1 MLFLLSVN
9 LPLGAQIQNGVD
21 REDVYLSAI
30 KDKNVAVVCNQ
41 TSIRANGE
49 HLIDYLLRMQIAV
62 TKVFAPEHGF
72 RGAASAGEEIA
83 DGRDSR
89 TNLPVYSLYGQVK
102 KPTPEM
108 LQGLDVVIFDIQD
121 VGTRFYTYISTMSLV
136 MEACADAGI
145 EVFVFDR
152 PNPNGYYVD
161 GPVLKPGFESFVGM
175 HPVPVVH
182 GLTVGEYAKM
192 VLGEG
197 WLNSSKPCALTV
209 VPMLGYTHKT
219 PYVLPVAP
227 SPNLPTEQ
235 AVRLYPSLCLFE
247 GTTVSIG
254 RGTDYPFQQIGAP
267 WLSTAFSDY
276 SFTPTPN
283 QGATDPKYNGEVCF
297 GVNLTNFAT
306 SFLPSYNQLYLF
318 WLIEAYQLCPEKE
331 SFFTPYFKKL
341 AGTDQLEEQI
351 KAGQSE
357 AEIRAS
363 WASDLRAYKAQ
374 RVKYLLYPD
383 FE

>member
-297 GVNLTNFAT
+297 GVNLTNFAS

-331 SFFTPYFKKL
+331 SFFMPYFKKL

-357 AEIRAS
+357 SEIRAS
-363 WASDLRAYKAQ
+363 WASDLRTYKAQ

>member
-297 GVNLTNFAT
+297 GVNLTNFAS

-331 SFFTPYFKKL
+331 SFFMPYFKKL

-363 WASDLRAYKAQ
+363 WASDLRTYKAQ

>member
-267 WLSTAFSDY
+267 WLSIAFSDY

-297 GVNLTNFAT
+297 GVNLTNFAS

-331 SFFTPYFKKL
+331 SFFMPYFKKL

-357 AEIRAS
+357 SEIRAS
-363 WASDLRAYKAQ
+363 WASDLRTYKAQ

>member
-108 LQGLDVVIFDIQD
+108 LQGLDIVIFDIQD

-219 PYVLPVAP
+219 PYILPVAP

-283 QGATDPKYNGEVCF
+283 QGATDPKYNGELCY
-297 GVNLTNFAT
+297 GVYLKNFAT

-331 SFFTPYFKKL
+331 SFFMPYFKKL

-363 WASDLRAYKAQ
+363 WVSDLRTYKAQ

>member
-331 SFFTPYFKKL
+331 SFFMPYFKKL

-357 AEIRAS
+357 SEIRAS
-363 WASDLRAYKAQ
+363 WASDLRTYKAQ

>member
-1 MLFLLSVN
+1 LLFLLSVN

-197 WLNSSKPCALTV
+197 WLNSSKPCVLTV

-297 GVNLTNFAT
+297 GVNLINFAT

-331 SFFTPYFKKL
+331 SFFMPYFKKL